1 MNNYYSISLPIMIG
15 LYRCEGIEC
24 GDNDKNQRYD
34 GVCDKDGCDINPY
47 REY

>member
-1 MNNYYSISLPIMIG
+1 MTIYFFMIG

-24 GDNDKNQRYD
+24 GDNDKGQRYD

-47 REY
+47 RK